1 MFLLNSKGN
10 FSIFKKTTS
19 YITVET
25 FSFIHRK
32 LSENTFIVFDQK
44 SGVILRSENIH
55 SITCFGSH
63 CCSSNHW
70 WKLIQL
76 YATLN
81 FCILVLL
88 VWQTLLQFL
97 NEYLLDRLAII
108 YLQIIQVHL
117 LLRFRFLV
125 ILLQFLQIL

>member
-55 SITCFGSH
+55 AVTCFGSH
-63 CCSSNHW
+63 CRSSNHW

-76 YATLN
+76 DATLN

-97 NEYLLDRLAII
+97 NEYLLDRLVII

-117 LLRFRFLV
+117 LLQFWFLV
-125 ILLQFLQIL
+125 ILLKFLQIL

>member
-55 SITCFGSH
+55 AVTCFGSH

-76 YATLN
+76 DATLN

-97 NEYLLDRLAII
+97 NEHLLDRLVII

-117 LLRFRFLV
+117 LLQFWFLV
-125 ILLQFLQIL
+125 ILLKFLQIL

>member
-44 SGVILRSENIH
+44 SWVILRSENIH
-55 SITCFGSH
+55 AITCFGSH

-76 YATLN
+76 DATLN

-117 LLRFRFLV
+117 LLQFWFLV

>member
-55 SITCFGSH
+55 AITCFGSH

-76 YATLN
+76 DATLN

-97 NEYLLDRLAII
+97 NEYLLDRLVII

-117 LLRFRFLV
+117 LLQFWFLV
-125 ILLQFLQIL
+125 ILLKFLQIL